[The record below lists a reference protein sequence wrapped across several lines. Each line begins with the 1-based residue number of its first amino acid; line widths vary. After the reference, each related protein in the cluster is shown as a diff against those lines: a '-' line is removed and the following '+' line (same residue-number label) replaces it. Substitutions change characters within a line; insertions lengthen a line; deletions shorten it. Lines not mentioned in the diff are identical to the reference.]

1 MKNEFSLNKVSF
13 VRSCSFFTVIV
24 SLLVLTGW
32 VFDISA
38 LKAVIPGYISMKANT
53 AIGLL
58 LLALSLFF
66 YADSDKYQSHRLT
79 RWLSNFFATLTFAI
93 GALTLSQYLFEVN
106 FGIDEFFFIDTV
118 RPGARFP
125 AGRLAPITAIN
136 FMLMP
141 AAIYLS
147 SVRFIGWQR
156 ISQYMLFLS
165 FLISFQALIGYFLGV
180 TYTFGT
186 AFYTQMAI
194 HTSILFIILSAGF
207 LYARKNIALMQ
218 IATSPTVAG
227 RSTRLLIA
235 SAILVPPF
243 VHFVQ
248 IKAEEA
254 GLIDADFS
262 VLIRVM
268 GSVLFYLAIVWKMA
282 YDLHQTEE
290 LQTEAEK
297 KLIVIN
303 AELEKRVIERTE
315 AVVKNEGK
323 VRAILESAF
332 DAIVGMDQKGFVTEW
347 NPRSEEIFGWN
358 KDEAIGRRM
367 SDLIIPERYR
377 EMHENGLKHYIKTG
391 EGPVLNRSIEIS
403 ALRKSGTEF
412 PVELSITPLKIDN
425 QFIFTAFLSDITQ
438 RKEDEKNLKNLNVEL
453 EKSAA
458 EARQASELKSFFLA
472 NMSHEIR
479 TPINGVIGMT
489 NVVLDTELSKEQ
501 REHMEII
508 RSSADSLLAIINDI
522 LDLSKIESG
531 KMDLE
536 EIDFEASS
544 LASDIT
550 KNLSIIAQQKGLL
563 LKADIQQSLVEN
575 VIGDPGRIRQ
585 VLINLISNAIKFTH
599 EGEIKVRALETL
611 NTENE
616 LGIRFEVEDSG
627 IGISTETLKKLFQ
640 PFTQADSTM
649 SRKFGG
655 TGLGLSICQRL
666 VDLMGG
672 KIGVD
677 SIEDTGSTFWFE
689 ITLKKS
695 LNKHAHQIQHFEHD
709 TSPTKT
715 GRILVVED
723 NFVNQKVARAMLEK
737 IGHRVDTVGN
747 GIEALR
753 ALEQFPYDLVLMDC
767 QMPEMDGFEATQEIR
782 SGKRPKVPKLIPIV
796 AMTANALSG
805 DKERCITAGMDDYIS
820 KPVNINSL
828 NRILQRLLPA

>member
-1 MKNEFSLNKVSF
+1 MNDKFSLKQISF
-13 VRSCSFFTVIV
+13 VRLCSLMTMLI
-24 SLLVLTGW
+24 SLLVLMGW
-32 VFDISA
+32 IFEINF
-38 LKAVIPGYISMKANT
+38 LKTVIPGYISMKANT
-53 AIGLL
+53 SLGLL
-58 LLALSLFF
+58 FLAISLFF
-66 YADSDKYQSHRLT
+66 FEDPEKYTHHKPT
-79 RWLSNFFATLTFAI
+79 RWAANFFATLTFLI
-93 GALTLSQYLFEVN
+93 GALTLTQYLFDVN
-106 FGIDEFFFIDTV
+106 FGIDEFFFIDPI

-136 FMLMP
+136 FMLM
-141 AAIYLS
+141 ATTVYLS
-147 SVRFIGWQR
+147 SIRLNGWQR
-156 ISQYMLFLS
+156 ISQYITFLA

-194 HTSILFIILSAGF
+194 HTSILFIVLTAGF
-207 LYARKNIALMQ
+207 LYARKNFALMK

-227 RSTRLLIA
+227 RSTRLLIG

-243 VHFVQ
+243 VHFIQ
-248 IKAEEA
+248 IKAEQA
-254 GLIDADFS
+254 GFIDADFS

-290 LQTEAEK
+290 LQNEAEN

-303 AELEKRVIERTE
+303 AELEMRVIERTE
-315 AVVKNEGK
+315 AAVKNEGK

-332 DAIVGMDQKGFVTEW
+332 DAIVGMDQLGFVTEW
-347 NPRSEEIFGWN
+347 NPRAEEIFGWN
-358 KDEAIGRRM
+358 KEEAIGKRM
-367 SDLIIPERYR
+367 SELIIPERYR
-377 EMHENGLKHYIKTG
+377 LMHEKGLAHFVNTG

-403 ALRKSGTEF
+403 AIKKSGLEF
-412 PVELSITPLKIDN
+412 PVELSITPLKIDD
-425 QFIFTAFLSDITQ
+425 QYIFTAFLSDITQ
-438 RKEDEKNLKNLNVEL
+438 RKEDERNLKNLNAEL

-458 EARQASELKSFFLA
+458 EAKQASELKSFFLA

-489 NVVLDTELSKEQ
+489 NLVLDTDLTDQQ
-501 REHMEII
+501 REFVDII

-536 EIDFEASS
+536 TIDFELSS
-544 LASDIT
+544 LVTDIT
-550 KNLSIIAQQKGLL
+550 KTLRLTALQKGLN
-563 LKADIQQSLVEN
+563 LKTDIPTSLVEN

-585 VLINLISNAIKFTH
+585 ILINLISNAIKFTH
-599 EGEIKVRALETL
+599 EGEITVRASVLSNTADDLE
-611 NTENE
+611 
-616 LGIRFEVEDSG
+616 IRFEVEDSG
-627 IGISTETLKKLFQ
+627 IGISDETIKKLFQ

-666 VDLMGG
+666 VELMHGQ
-672 KIGVD
+672 IGVTSTEEKG
-677 SIEDTGSTFWFE
+677 SIFWFE
-689 ITLKKS
+689 LNFKKS
-695 LNKHAHQIQHFEHD
+695 KNKHIHQIHHFEHD
-709 TSPTKT
+709 LESNKT

-723 NFVNQKVARAMLEK
+723 NFVNQKVARALLEK

-747 GIEALR
+747 GLEAIT
-753 ALEQFPYDLVLMDC
+753 ALEQFPYDIVLMDC
-767 QMPEMDGFEATQEIR
+767 QMPEMDGFEATQVIR
-782 SGKRPKVPKLIPIV
+782 SGKHVKIPKTIPIV

-805 DKERCITAGMDDYIS
+805 DKERCLKAGMDDYIS

-828 NRILQRLLPA
+828 NKIIQKLLP

>member
-1 MKNEFSLNKVSF
+1 MNVQFSRRQISF
-13 VRSCSFFTVIV
+13 VRICSILTICI

-32 VFDISA
+32 VFDISFF
-38 LKAVIPGYISMKANT
+38 KTIIPGYISMKANT
-53 AIGLL
+53 AIALFC
-58 LLALSLFF
+58 LAISLFF
-66 YADSDKYQSHRLT
+66 FEDVEKYNTHRPT
-79 RWLSNFFATLTFAI
+79 RWTSTFFAFLTFLI
-93 GALTLSQYLFEVN
+93 GALTLAQYLFDTN
-106 FGIDEFFFIDTV
+106 FGIDEFLFIDPV

-136 FMLMP
+136 FIFMALGL
-141 AAIYLS
+141 YLS
-147 SVRFIGWQR
+147 SSKLVSWQK
-156 ISQYMLFLS
+156 ISQYLTFLA
-165 FLISFQALIGYFLGV
+165 FLLSFQALIGYFLGV

-194 HTSILFIILSAGF
+194 HTSILFIVLAAGF
-207 LYARKNIALMQ
+207 LYARKNFALMK

-227 RSTRLLIA
+227 RSTRLLIG
-235 SAILVPPF
+235 SAILVPPL
-243 VHFVQ
+243 VHFIQ
-248 IKAEEA
+248 IKAEQA
-254 GLIDADFS
+254 GHIDADFS

-282 YDLHQTEE
+282 YDLYQTEE
-290 LQTEAEK
+290 LQNKAEK

-315 AVVKNEGK
+315 AVVKNEAR

-332 DAIVGMDQKGFVTEW
+332 DAIVGMDHLGFVTEW
-347 NPRSEEIFGWN
+347 NPRAEEIFGWS
-358 KDEAIGRRM
+358 KDQAVGRSM
-367 SDLIIPERYR
+367 SELIIPHRYR
-377 EMHENGLKHYIKTG
+377 EMHERGLKHFINTG

-403 ALRKSGTEF
+403 ALHKSGTEF
-412 PVELSITPLKIDN
+412 PVELSITPLRIDN
-425 QFIFTAFLSDITQ
+425 KYIFTAFLSDITQ
-438 RKEDEKNLKNLNVEL
+438 RKEDERRLKNLNVEL
-453 EKSAA
+453 EKSAE

-489 NVVLDTELSKEQ
+489 SLVLDTSLSPQQ
-501 REHMEII
+501 REYMEII

-536 EIDFEASS
+536 HIDFEVLS
-544 LASDIT
+544 LVADIT
-550 KNLSIIAQQKGLL
+550 KTLRQTALQKGLI
-563 LKADIQQSLVEN
+563 LKDDIPLTLVEN
-575 VIGDPGRIRQ
+575 VVGDPGRIRQ
-585 VLINLISNAIKFTH
+585 ILINLISNAIKFTSQ
-599 EGEIKVRALETL
+599 GEISVRALETL
-611 NTENE
+611 NTETE
-616 LGIRFEVEDSG
+616 LGIRFEVTDSG
-627 IGISTETLKKLFQ
+627 IGMTAETLKKLFQ
-640 PFTQADSTM
+640 PFTQADSSM

-666 VDLMGG
+666 VDLMHGQ
-672 KIGVD
+672 IGVD
-677 SIEDTGSTFWFE
+677 SIESKGSTFWFE
-689 ITLKKS
+689 IILKKS
-695 LNKHAHQIQHFEHD
+695 SNKQTQPTHHFDHEEA
-709 TSPTKT
+709 TLKS

-747 GIEALR
+747 GLEALG

-767 QMPEMDGFEATQEIR
+767 QMPEMDGFEATKVIR
-782 SGKRPKVPKLIPIV
+782 SGQRLKIPKQISIV

-805 DKERCITAGMDDYIS
+805 DKERCIAAGMNDYIS

-828 NRILQRLLPA
+828 NKILQRLLPG